1 MNPCL
6 RVLTVEDSED
16 DCLLLIR
23 QLRAGGCEPIFQ
35 RVETA
40 EAMKA
45 ALNEQQWDIVISD
58 YSMPHFSGLDALR
71 LLQETGLD
79 LPFLVVSGTIG
90 EDVAVEVMKAGAND
104 YLMKGNLK
112 RLCPAIEREVR
123 EAQVRRERN
132 RAEEAIRDSEVRY
145 RGIMEQSADGIFLID
160 VETRRI
166 MEANP
171 AFHRILGYS
180 AEEIKELSIYDF
192 VMAERVDIDRRFQ
205 EILAGKG
212 GIFFERQYRRKDGS
226 SVDVW
231 ISGKLISY
239 AGRAAVAILVRDLT
253 EKKAL
258 EAQFLRA
265 QRMES
270 IGLLAGGIAH
280 DLNNILSPILMNAE
294 LLQRGLSDPNQQRM
308 LSSLISNAQ
317 RGADIVRQILSF
329 SRGME
334 GERSAV
340 SPRYLLEE
348 MERFLHETLPKSIR
362 METEIAKDLW
372 SISGDATQL
381 HQVLMNLCLNA
392 RDAMPHGGTLSLSAQ
407 NVSLDETYAAMHP
420 EARPGPYVLLSVSDT
435 GCGIPPD
442 LLEKIFDP
450 FFTTKERGMGTGLG
464 LSTALAIVKDHQG
477 FLRIYSEVGK
487 GTRFHVYLPAS
498 ISPEKA
504 EVHEEKLPLPSGQ
517 GELILV
523 VEDEVSLREITQ
535 AALDAF
541 GYRVLTASDGA
552 EAVAVYAQYKD
563 EIRVIITDMAMPIMD
578 GPATIRAL
586 RKINPQVMVVAT
598 SGAEWQGQ
606 AAEATGLEVQAFL
619 QKPFTA
625 ETLLRTVGEVLAER
639 QA

>member
-1 MNPCL
+1 
-6 RVLTVEDSED
+6 
-16 DCLLLIR
+16 
-23 QLRAGGCEPIFQ
+23 
-35 RVETA
+35 
-40 EAMKA
+40 
-45 ALNEQQWDIVISD
+45 
-58 YSMPHFSGLDALR
+58 
-71 LLQETGLD
+71 
-79 LPFLVVSGTIG
+79 
-90 EDVAVEVMKAGAND
+90 
-104 YLMKGNLK
+104 
-112 RLCPAIEREVR
+112 
-123 EAQVRRERN
+123 
-132 RAEEAIRDSEVRY
+132 
-145 RGIMEQSADGIFLID
+145 
-160 VETRRI
+160 
-166 MEANP
+166 
-171 AFHRILGYS
+171 
-180 AEEIKELSIYDF
+180 
-192 VMAERVDIDRRFQ
+192 
-205 EILAGKG
+205 
-212 GIFFERQYRRKDGS
+212 
-226 SVDVW
+226 
-231 ISGKLISY
+231 
-239 AGRAAVAILVRDLT
+239 
-253 EKKAL
+253 
-258 EAQFLRA
+258 
-265 QRMES
+265 
-270 IGLLAGGIAH
+270 
-280 DLNNILSPILMNAE
+280 LNNILSPILMNAE